1 MQENNRLSR
10 AFVNEVHFMAGWRCE
25 EVALKGE
32 YLV

>member
-10 AFVNEVHFMAGWRCE
+10 AFVDEVHLMAGWRGE
-25 EVALKGE
+25 EAAFKGE